1 LASHRASHR
10 PQSQRWR
17 QMIQRD
23 AESREPRP
31 APVVHINDCQG
42 KEKRRAGGQRG
53 PRRFRISPD
62 WQPDQEDCRFSASHG
77 YDAERL
83 GQRRGILRCRL
94 ARGVAKLGS
103 SCHRVCSKPMEPR
116 DARTDAASRSP
127 SVVDDRAPRWAAF
140 RAQSQ
145 RATPRKTVVRAN

>member
-1 LASHRASHR
+1 
-10 PQSQRWR
+10 
-17 QMIQRD
+17 MIQRD

-53 PRRFRISPD
+53 SRRSRISPD
-62 WQPDQEDCRFSASHG
+62 RQPDQEDCRFSASHG
-77 YDAERL
+77 CDAEWF

-103 SCHRVCSKPMEPR
+103 SCHRV
-116 DARTDAASRSP
+116 ARIHWNREMLEQMRRA
-127 SVVDDRAPRWAAF
+127 DRQAWSTIEHLAGPLSWRNGNGQPA
-140 RAQSQ
+140 
-145 RATPRKTVVRAN
+145 RKTVERAN